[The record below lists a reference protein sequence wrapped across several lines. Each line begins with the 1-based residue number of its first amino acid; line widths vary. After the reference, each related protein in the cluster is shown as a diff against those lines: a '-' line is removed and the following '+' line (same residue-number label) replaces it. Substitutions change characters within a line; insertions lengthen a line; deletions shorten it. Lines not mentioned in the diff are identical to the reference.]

1 MAERPQLLAMA
12 TEIVSAH
19 VRHNAVAVD
28 QLPGL
33 IQQVFTSLATVELAA
48 TAPPKPEPAVAVK
61 IQFLPI
67 TLSVWIAASISR
79 C

>member
-19 VRHNAVAVD
+19 VSRNAVAVD

-33 IQQVFTSLATVELAA
+33 IQHVFTRWL
-48 TAPPKPEPAVAVK
+48 PPNRQLLRHQRQNP
-61 IQFLPI
+61 L
-67 TLSVWIAASISR
+67 
-79 C
+79 